1 MAGWYD
7 GGVTDLAVD
16 VVGRLVAAFEP
27 ARDPLAAQPMVAYV
41 RHQFEFLGLPRPARD
56 ALQRSAWAGLDR
68 PDSPT
73 LAAVARACWDR
84 PEREYQYAACD
95 YLIRHQAVAEA
106 GFIDVVRELVTTKSW
121 WDTVDALASRVAGPL
136 VARHPGL
143 VASMRAWGDDPNF
156 WVARTA
162 LLHQLHYKDRT
173 DADVLFALCERRAG
187 DREFFIRKAIGWALR
202 EYSKTDA
209 DAVRGFVRDHAG
221 VLSGL
226 SKREALKWLER
237 RV

>member
-1 MAGWYD
+1 M
-7 GGVTDLAVD
+7 TDLAVEA
-16 VVGRLVAAFEP
+16 VGRLVSVFEP
-27 ARDPLAAQPMVAYV
+27 ARDPIGAEPMAAYM

-73 LAAVARACWDR
+73 LAAVARSCWQR

-95 YLIRHQAVAEA
+95 YLIRHQAVAESD
-106 GFIDVVRELVTTKSW
+106 FIAVVRELVTAKSW

-136 VARHPGL
+136 VARHPAL
-143 VASMRAWGDDPNF
+143 VATMRMWGDDPNV

-173 DADVLFALCERRAG
+173 DAALLFELCQRRAG

-209 DAVRGFVRDHAG
+209 VAVRGFVRDHAG
-221 VLSGL
+221 ELSGL
-226 SKREALKWLER
+226 SQKEALKWLER
-237 RV
+237 RSKHD